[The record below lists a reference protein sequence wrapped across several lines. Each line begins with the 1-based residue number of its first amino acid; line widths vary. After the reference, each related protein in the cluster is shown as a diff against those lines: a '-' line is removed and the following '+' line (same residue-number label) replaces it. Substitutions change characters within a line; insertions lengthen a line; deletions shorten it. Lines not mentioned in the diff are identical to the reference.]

1 MKFYKSV
8 KFFAFEKEVK
18 NGFQDEGSLKD
29 KVLEERF
36 RTVRL
41 IGGKS
46 SETWQGL
53 TRFWIGTGSFG
64 EIYLGA
70 DLELSRDNS
79 VDVAIKVGCFEN
91 I

>member
-1 MKFYKSV
+1 MLLSRERRQQRESEQFRVNFGTGQNEMIQNK
-8 KFFAFEKEVK
+8 
-18 NGFQDEGSLKD
+18 DEGSLKD

-41 IGGKS
+41 
-46 SETWQGL
+46 
-53 TRFWIGTGSFG
+53 IGTGSFG